1 MSNDKHKDNKEV
13 TKHTVLSGEGLE
25 VKFEGKNV
33 NNEESVE

>member
-13 TKHTVLSGEGLE
+13 TKHTVLSWEGLE